1 MPEQT
6 TQQSRLPVGSADI
19 ILITLDTLRF
29 DAAQWLWENG
39 KLPNLAKFLPP
50 SGWQKRH
57 TPASFTYAAHH
68 AFLAGF
74 LPTPIE
80 PGVHERLYASAFGGS
95 ETSGA
100 GTFLFPEPSLPEAL
114 SQLGYQTICIG
125 GTGFFNPENSLG
137 RVLPSLFAESHWS
150 DELGVADRQSEIHQV
165 ELLIQRMQLADPKPV
180 FALMNV
186 AAIHQPNWFY
196 RELLPTQE
204 QAPQTAFQP
213 EQDDWWSHAASMV
226 AVDKALGRL
235 FEFCQPRRSTYFIV
249 CSDHGTAYG
258 EDGYHGHRLAHQTV
272 WDVPYA
278 EFLI

>member
-1 MPEQT
+1 MAKQT

-39 KLPNLAKFLPP
+39 KLPNLAKYLPL

-74 LPTPIE
+74 LPTPDQ
-80 PGVHERLYASAFGGS
+80 PGVHERLFASAFSGS

-100 GTFLFPEPSLPEAL
+100 GTFLFTESSLPEAL

-125 GTGFFNPENSLG
+125 GTGFFNPQNSLG
-137 RVLPSLFAESHWS
+137 RVLPSLFEESHWS
-150 DELGVADRQSEIHQV
+150 PELGVTDRQSEIHQV
-165 ELLIQRMQLADPKPV
+165 ELLIQRMKLADPKPI
-180 FALMNV
+180 FALVNV

-196 RELLPTQE
+196 REFLPEQE
-204 QAPQTAFQP
+204 QAQQTALQP

-235 FEFCQPRRSTYFIV
+235 FEFCKPRRSTYFIV

-258 EDGYHGHRLAHQTV
+258 EDGYHGHRLAHPTV